1 MRTPL
6 LLLAPVSAIALAE
19 SFSVPIHVDVPEGI
33 GRGCWP
39 VTFGVPF
46 PKGSLRSETAVH
58 VTANGK
64 PVPTQ
69 TTPLATWTK
78 RGRHVRWLLLD
89 FQVDAARAAQ
99 TTYCLVRGASAPPDP
114 RLGVSRYDGGI
125 LVDTGAAQFAV
136 RDRGHFCIESVKTG
150 GRELVGAGDPISF
163 FVTDQRNATYRAS
176 ADEALIEDRGP
187 LRLGLKSEGW
197 YASEDGSRFCRHVI
211 RLEFFAGLSLVRVL
225 HTFIF
230 TGTSDGS
237 QIRDLGFEVPLEGS
251 TSPPATFGTDGGNLP
266 ASHAVEP
273 PRHAYLVQDHATRFD
288 LTFDLVDAKSKKP
301 LVSGKKA
308 GGWLHLGDRTGAG
321 VTIALREAW
330 QNYPN
335 ELEVLGSRAIVHLW
349 PLHGRMLD
357 FRTKAL
363 LAPYGEEGIKTI
375 DQFFLRQRKPYKRSI
390 FDVYNNAMGVAKTH
404 EVWLDFSAD
413 GADGF
418 DAQVVTQA
426 NRPVLA
432 SADPAWSCASRAL
445 GPLCHRDPE
454 TFPAA
459 EEALDAMFDRF
470 VYWRDLYADFGWFDY
485 QDVHCGARADS
496 FSHPVAGGRCATL
509 WRYWD
514 STHYG
519 FPNGPWMLYFRS
531 GKREYLELAEANARH
546 CMDIDRCHHGDDVN
560 RIKGTHYYCD
570 WSIIPWGGK
579 PPNYVM
585 LANYDKLEYL
595 LYAYYLRGYRRG
607 LDVMKDWGEAVARF
621 HSDTSKAFPLRMLR
635 PNYKNIRH
643 FGPPLGN
650 LTELYRVTWD
660 ERYLDIARDY
670 AKALLD
676 MFPDAD
682 TFGRYRGKLR
692 FIWQGTANYAD
703 LTGDRALTDVLVR
716 YARGMANRGGD
727 YSFGDVGYA
736 YELTKD
742 ERFLDLGKARLIQ
755 MLAKVNQGRDI
766 AQRGS
771 AGAWVCGG
779 HPYSIRSIPVLLSA
793 MASAPQEWRT
803 ANLPLIPTNRSFHM
817 AGPRLP
823 TLHVEPGRSAKL
835 AMRLGLKQAVDS
847 HAASGEVLKHV
858 EAPADGMVELD
869 ASNVHRITFP
879 LRPTRH
885 AGDYIDRG
893 NIDLVRA
900 EDMKLAIG
908 PSTEDGHFCIFGTR
922 FYFVVPAGVEQF
934 AVTVETSDPWGAYTW
949 APNVHIFAPN
959 GSTAASGEG
968 PGQFVLTVTP
978 KPGQTGKLWSIGP
991 LGRVSTPRGNE
1002 TWKKP
1007 RRPFDAH
1014 FPAWFRLSS
1023 NLPQVVASHPDFF
1036 FDPTS
1041 H

>member
-1 MRTPL
+1 MPNCLRL
-6 LLLAPVSAIALAE
+6 LLSVSATALAE
-19 SFSVPIHVDVPEGI
+19 SLSVPIHVDVPTGI
-33 GRGCWP
+33 RHGMWP

-46 PKGSLRSETAVH
+46 PKGAVPVGAGLRMM
-58 VTANGK
+58 ANDG

-69 TTPLATWTK
+69 TTPLATWTE
-78 RGRHVRWLLLD
+78 RGAHVRWLLVD
-89 FQVDAARAAQ
+89 FQVDAAREAQ
-99 TTYCLVRGASAPPDP
+99 TKYCLVRGVSLDPWP
-114 RLGVSRYDGGI
+114 RLSVRRYERRM
-125 LVDTGAAQFAV
+125 LVDTGAAQFAI
-136 RDRGHFCIESVKTG
+136 RDNGCFCIESARVR
-150 GRELVGAGDPISF
+150 GRELVDADDPVCF
-163 FVTDQRNATYRAS
+163 FVTDHRNATYRANGDGS
-176 ADEALIEDRGP
+176 LIEDQGP

-197 YASEDGSRFCRHVI
+197 YTSEDGSRFCRHVI
-211 RLEFFAGLSLVRVL
+211 RLEFFAGLSLIRVL

-230 TGTSDGS
+230 TSTSDDA
-237 QIRDLGFEVPLEGS
+237 QIRDLGFELPLAS
-251 TSPPATFGTDGGNLP
+251 ASRPAATFGTDASNWLTSHTVGG
-266 ASHAVEP
+266 AD
-273 PRHAYLVQDHATRFD
+273 HAYLVQDHSTRFD
-288 LTFDLVDAKSKKP
+288 LKFDLIDAKSKKP

-308 GGWLHLGDRTGAG
+308 GGWVHLGDKTGAG
-321 VTIALREAW
+321 VTVALREAW

-335 ELEVLGSRAIVHLW
+335 QLEVRGRRAVVHLW

-375 DQFFLRQRKPYKRSI
+375 DRFFLRQRQPYTRSI

-404 EVWLDFSAD
+404 EVWLHFH
-413 GADGF
+413 ADGF
-418 DAQVVTQA
+418 DPQVVTQA

-432 SADPAWSCASRAL
+432 AADPAWSCASRAL
-445 GPLCHRDPE
+445 GPLCQHDPKA
-454 TFPAA
+454 FPVV
-459 EEALDAMFDRF
+459 EDALDAMFDRF

-485 QDVHCGARADS
+485 QDVHCGARGDS
-496 FSHPVAGGRCATL
+496 FSHPVAGGRCARL

-531 GKREYLELAEANARH
+531 GKRKYLEFAEANARH
-546 CMDIDRCHHGDDVN
+546 CMDIDRCHYGDDVN

-579 PPNYVM
+579 PPTYVM

-607 LDVMKDWGEAVARF
+607 LDVMRDWGEAVARF
-621 HSDTSKAFPLRMLR
+621 HSDTTKAFPLRMLR

-670 AKALLD
+670 AKALVD
-676 MFPDAD
+676 MFPDPE
-682 TFGRYRGKLR
+682 TFARYGGKLR

-703 LTGDRALTDVLVR
+703 LTGDRELTEALVR
-716 YARGMANRGGD
+716 YATGMANRGGD

-736 YELTKD
+736 YDVTKD

-755 MLAKVNQGRDI
+755 MLAKINCGSDM
-766 AQRGS
+766 ATRGS

-779 HPYSIRSIPVLLSA
+779 HPYSIRSIPVLLAA
-793 MASAPQEWRT
+793 MAPAPEEWRI

-823 TLHVEPGRSAKL
+823 KLYVKPGRDPKL
-835 AMRLGLKQAVDS
+835 TLRLGLKQAMDL
-847 HAASGEVLKHV
+847 HDASGKVVKHV
-858 EAPADGMVELD
+858 EAPTDGTVELD
-869 ASNVHRITFP
+869 AAGVRRITFP

-893 NIDLVRA
+893 NIDLVQAR
-900 EDMKLAIG
+900 DVRLAIG
-908 PSTEDGHFCIFGTR
+908 PSTDDGLFCIFGTR
-922 FYFVVPAGVEQF
+922 FYFMVPAGVEQF
-934 AVTVETSDPWGAYTW
+934 TVTVETSDPWGAYTW
-949 APNVHIFAPN
+949 APNVHIFAPD
-959 GSTAASGEG
+959 GSVAASGEG
-968 PGQFVLTVTP
+968 PGPFVLTVKP
-978 KPGQTGKLWSIGP
+978 KPARTGKLWSIGP

-1014 FPAWFRLSS
+1014 FPAWFRLSPD
-1023 NLPQVVASHPDFF
+1023 LPQVVASHPDLFF
-1036 FDPTS
+1036 ASTGR
-1041 H
+1041 